1 MYNCTYV
8 HVQSRAKRF
17 EMDHWTDFEG
27 LWYRANGS
35 AGGHETETGGAAATV
50 LQETGFKPK

>member
-1 MYNCTYV
+1 MMLKL
-8 HVQSRAKRF
+8 KRF